1 MALDKTQLQP
11 CPNCEARNT
20 MMYVKQETD
29 ENGNRYDVWWCAFCG
44 CEGLVPQEE
53 VPG

>member
-1 MALDKTQLQP
+1 MALDKTTLQP

-20 MMYVKQETD
+20 MMYVRQETV
-29 ENGNRYDVWWCAFCG
+29 NGITHDVWWCAFCG
-44 CEGLVPQEE
+44 CEGLVPREE